1 MKTASIVRRWT
12 HTALFAASTAC
23 VALLAHGA
31 NPPSST
37 HDGAIDAPTR
47 ATVVEAAA
55 AQLEQNYVYADKGR
69 AYAALL
75 RENFRSGR
83 YDHVSGGTALAER
96 LTQDLRVVAKDKHL
110 EVRYFED
117 SVPDTDPDSDT
128 TSTDKE
134 QFHMRWMNGG
144 FEKVERLPGNL
155 GFIDLHL
162 FARPNVAESRIDAAM
177 ALLADSKALII
188 DLRSCGGGDPETV
201 MLLASR
207 LFDRRTHLND
217 IYSRETD
224 AIEERWTQPVGGAR
238 YGQQRAIYLLTSA
251 DTASGCEDFAYA
263 LQANRRAVVIGDTT
277 AGAANGGSPQRLS
290 EHFMMFVPT
299 FRPVNPI
306 THGDWEGVGVKPDH
320 AVPVKDAQMAA
331 QKIALQ
337 TLIEAETNPD
347 AMRRLTGALKEL

>member
-1 MKTASIVRRWT
+1 MKTASTVRRWT
-12 HTALFAASTAC
+12 HTALFAACTAC
-23 VALLAHGA
+23 AALQAHGA
-31 NPPSST
+31 SPPSST
-37 HDGAIDAPTR
+37 HDGAVDAPTR

-55 AQLEQNYVYADKGR
+55 AQLEQHYVYADKGR
-69 AYAALL
+69 VYAALL
-75 RENFRSGR
+75 RDNLRSGR
-83 YDHVSGGTALAER
+83 YDPVSGGVALAER
-96 LTQDLRVVAKDKHL
+96 LTQDLLAVAKDKHL

-117 SVPDTDPDSDT
+117 SVPDTDTDT
-128 TSTDKE
+128 ASTDKE
-134 QFHMRWMNGG
+134 QFQMRWMNGG

-155 GFIDLHL
+155 GFIDLRV
-162 FARPNVAESRIDAAM
+162 FARPNVAEPRIDAAM
-177 ALLADSKALII
+177 TLLADSKALII
-188 DLRSCGGGDPETV
+188 DLRRCGGGDPETV

-207 LFDRRTHLND
+207 LFDQRTHLND

-224 AIEERWTQPVGGAR
+224 AIEERWTQLVSGAH

-320 AVPVKDAQMAA
+320 AVPVKDAQMTA

-337 TLIEAETNPD
+337 MLIEAETNPD
-347 AMRRLTGALKEL
+347 AMRRLTGALKDL